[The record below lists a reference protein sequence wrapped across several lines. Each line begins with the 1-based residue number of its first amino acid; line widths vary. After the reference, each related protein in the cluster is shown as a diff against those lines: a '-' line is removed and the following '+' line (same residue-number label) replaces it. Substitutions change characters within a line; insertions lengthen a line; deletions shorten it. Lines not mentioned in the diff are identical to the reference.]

1 MEIFFEG
8 PKRDD
13 PNLKGRRIKGPEERL
28 ILDL

>member
-1 MEIFFEG
+1 MEIVEE

-13 PNLKGRRIKGPEERL
+13 PNLKGRRMKGPEERL

>member
-1 MEIFFEG
+1 MEIFFEE

-13 PNLKGRRIKGPEERL
+13 PNLKGRMKGPEERL